1 MPRAYVTLPPNCSVV
16 APKDVGQFAVLVV
29 EGSAHINGRD
39 GNPVTAGHII
49 GLANLLATDRA
60 IVDARYPPPD
70 VTAGA
75 QGLTYLIV
83 TVSIIIKTCSLIE
96 RRESDSEAGKSMCQM
111 LNDAAA
117 MLLPRCREMLIRGLH
132 RMNISSGEVLFRRND
147 PATSIYLIVSG
158 RLRTSRPPTAVGDK
172 IETDGLLG
180 IPRNDRS
187 TGRSPQIQD
196 YGRNEVIGMKE
207 VILGNQRTQDAFCVR
222 DVELVEM
229 SRQSLHSCIKENP
242 SIIWKLS
249 KQHQESAQ
257 LVNIGVLPL
266 NDSVK
271 TDEFVEEL
279 RLALLALLS
288 RDTEETSD
296 RETTGTQ
303 GVGVIRLDDAKDN
316 ALDFQNS
323 NDRSRAARWIFQQ
336 EEMMRFVILPFF
348 DPDEVSQHR
357 LHTHVKENWA
367 SIASSQCD
375 IIFVVATPDC
385 SPDVTS
391 REKLLLKHAPHAI
404 IELVMLHHPNP
415 LNNECDPPKGTR
427 RWILPRRN
435 AADRDAS
442 FKYDLHGHHHVR
454 MDRLHC
460 RPGLNQSG
468 ATAAL
473 RTMSLLRQD
482 VQRIARRIS
491 GRSVALVLSGG
502 GSRGLAHLGV
512 IRALEDNGIPIDVIG
527 GTSQGAFMAASFA
540 LSVDSSKMQLRV
552 ERFAKYIGR
561 LVLCVIGFSRL
572 HVHAFFVVWVP

>member
-1 MPRAYVTLPPNCSVV
+1 MLPPNCSVV
-16 APKDVGQFAVLVV
+16 PPKDVGQFAVLVV
-29 EGSAHINGRD
+29 EGSAYINGRD
-39 GNPVTAGHII
+39 DSPVTAGHII

-70 VTAGA
+70 VRAGPN
-75 QGLTYLIV
+75 GLTYLIV
-83 TVSIIIKTCSLIE
+83 TVSIIIKTCSLVE
-96 RRESDSEAGKSMCQM
+96 RHDGDSDAGTSMCQM
-111 LNDAAA
+111 LNDAAT

-180 IPRNDRS
+180 IPRNDR
-187 TGRSPQIQD
+187 TAGRSPQVQD

-207 VILGNQRTQDAFCVR
+207 VILGNPRTQDAFCVR

-257 LVNIGVLPL
+257 LVNIGVLPI

-271 TDEFVEEL
+271 TEEFVEEL
-279 RLALLALLS
+279 RLALTAILS
-288 RDTEETSD
+288 RDTEGTSG
-296 RETTGTQ
+296 REPTGSQ

-348 DPDEVSQHR
+348 DPAEVSQHR
-357 LHTHVKENWA
+357 LPGHVKENWA

-375 IIFVVATPDC
+375 IIFVVATPNC
-385 SPDVTS
+385 SHEVTS
-391 REKLLLKHAPHAI
+391 REKQLLKHAPHAI
-404 IELVMLHHPNP
+404 IELIMLHHPNP
-415 LNNECDPPKGTR
+415 LTNECDPPKGTR

-435 AADRDAS
+435 ACDRDAS

-460 RPGLNQSG
+460 RPGLNVSG
-468 ATAAL
+468 ASAAL

-561 LVLCVIGFSRL
+561 LV
-572 HVHAFFVVWVP
+572 